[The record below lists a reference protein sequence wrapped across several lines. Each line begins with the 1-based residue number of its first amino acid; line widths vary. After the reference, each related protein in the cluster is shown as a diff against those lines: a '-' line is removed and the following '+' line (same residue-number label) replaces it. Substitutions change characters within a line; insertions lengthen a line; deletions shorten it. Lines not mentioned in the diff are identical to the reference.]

1 MSDPVKST
9 RVYWAVFGALIVATF
24 LTVAQA
30 RMIELDH
37 TLNKVIG
44 LIIACTKGTLVVLFF
59 MHLKYEKKYFYTVVL
74 FPLSLVLVIIFAN
87 IPDIANG
94 GLWGHAAEAH
104 ELHGDAESGS
114 GSGSHE

>member
-9 RVYWAVFGALIVATF
+9 KLYWLVFACLLVATF

-37 TLNKVIG
+37 TVNKVIG
-44 LIIACTKGTLVVLFF
+44 LIIACSKGTLVVLFF
-59 MHLKYEKKYFYTVVL
+59 MHLKYEKKYFYTAVL

-87 IPDIANG
+87 IPDVANG
-94 GLWGHAAEAH
+94 GMWGHTTRGE
-104 ELHGDAESGS
+104 ELHGTEGSSG
-114 GSGSHE
+114 GGHE